1 MSSTLLPPVAPEVL
15 AEAVEGLT
23 ARLRKRLDAAVEAC
37 GAGAEAGPDGTVAL
51 RFGEDAVVTLSPG
64 PSGTVTDP
72 AQAVCTCLLAPRCLH
87 RAAALGAAP
96 LADPEPEPLPGA
108 DTESGSR
115 PGPVAGTSPERGP
128 GSHPEAGTNPL
139 PGSETAAGTDPA
151 TGSHPAQGGLPEAG
165 AGAGTRAATGGLPEA
180 DHGTGS
186 HPATGI
192 LPEAAG
198 AGPGAANGASR
209 GAGAG
214 AGPGAGAGAPP
225 EVGAESLPGGGA
237 KGLAGSGAAAR
248 PAAGSRPLPGGRPQA
263 RPGGDAGGDA
273 AVAVTAAQRAA
284 GAGLWAVGAEA
295 LAAGVTAAGA
305 VAQAEL
311 LRAAHTARLA
321 GLPQAEAAALR
332 VVRGLRAARE
342 RHAAQRLGDLA
353 AAFRELLTSAALLAS
368 GTGGP
373 GLTGGARRA
382 YTAGGSLRVYGLCRE
397 PVLSAT
403 GYGGVV
409 THLLGADGCAYSLS
423 DVRPGG
429 LARARGAGAASVAL
443 GGGVLDHAG
452 LARAG
457 LRIVGATV
465 SADGRLGAGRGV
477 RATPM
482 PVTPWT
488 AEPLAALFARPAAE
502 AVAELLSR
510 DEAEP
515 GLLGCDVEVVGAAG
529 EHLLVREARADAP
542 LLRLRPAH
550 PHPELAH
557 TANLRRLAG
566 YPGLA
571 VRILGRPDPDRAAT
585 LSALAVGPVPGAAYT
600 LRLPPEW
607 RDRADLGY
615 DRLQGAHFPGEAP
628 AATAEAVVPGPDP
641 LADAPLWRVG
651 RLLETGVAGGRR
663 AVAETARGPQPLT
676 AYGPLRRAGFG
687 AAADLAAALVAEA
700 DRRPRDV
707 FGRLTDASSDGYAWA
722 WLAASTHLKAARR
735 SLVTASWT

>member
-15 AEAVEGLT
+15 AEAVEGLS

-96 LADPEPEPLPGA
+96 LADPEPEPLAG
-108 DTESGSR
+108 SGT
-115 PGPVAGTSPERGP
+115 GP
-128 GSHPEAGTNPL
+128 
-139 PGSETAAGTDPA
+139 GTDPA
-151 TGSHPAQGGLPEAG
+151 NGSHPDPGCLPEAGAGAVSGTAPGAAAEAG
-165 AGAGTRAATGGLPEA
+165 AGAGTRAATGGLPGADPGPLPGAGAQLLAGLETVPGA
-180 DHGTGS
+180 DHGAGS
-186 HPATGI
+186 HPATGN

-198 AGPGAANGASR
+198 AGPGAVTGAL
-209 GAGAG
+209 G
-214 AGPGAGAGAPP
+214 GPGAGA
-225 EVGAESLPGGGA
+225 LPGGGA
-237 KGLAGSGAAAR
+237 EGLAGVGGAAR
-248 PAAGSRPLPGGRPQA
+248 PAAGSGPLPGDRARA

-273 AVAVTAAQRAA
+273 AVPVTAAQRAA

-321 GLPQAEAAALR
+321 GLPRAEAAALR

-382 YTAGGSLRVYGLCRE
+382 YAAGGSLRVYGLCRE

-409 THLLGADGCAYSLS
+409 THLLGADGCAYTLS

-510 DEAEP
+510 EEAEP

-571 VRILGRPDPDRAAT
+571 VRVLGRPDPDRAAT
-585 LSALAVGPVPGAAYT
+585 LSPLAVGPVPGAAYT

-607 RDRADLGY
+607 WDRADLGY

-628 AATAEAVVPGPDP
+628 AVTAEAVVPGPDP

-663 AVAETARGPQPLT
+663 AVAETARGPQPLS

-687 AAADLAAALVAEA
+687 AAADLTAALVAEA

-707 FGRLTDASSDGYAWA
+707 FGRLTDAASDGYAWA

>member
-1 MSSTLLPPVAPEVL
+1 M
-15 AEAVEGLT
+15 
-23 ARLRKRLDAAVEAC
+23 
-37 GAGAEAGPDGTVAL
+37 
-51 RFGEDAVVTLSPG
+51 
-64 PSGTVTDP
+64 
-72 AQAVCTCLLAPRCLH
+72 
-87 RAAALGAAP
+87 
-96 LADPEPEPLPGA
+96 ADPEQEPYGGAEPEPDA
-108 DTESGSR
+108 AAGSL
-115 PGPVAGTSPERGP
+115 
-128 GSHPEAGTNPL
+128 PEAGAGPE
-139 PGSETAAGTDPA
+139 PVPAAG
-151 TGSHPAQGGLPEAG
+151 SVPEAG
-165 AGAGTRAATGGLPEA
+165 AGAGPRPAAEA
-180 DHGTGS
+180 G
-186 HPATGI
+186 
-192 LPEAAG
+192 
-198 AGPGAANGASR
+198 SR
-209 GAGAG
+209 GGA
-214 AGPGAGAGAPP
+214 
-225 EVGAESLPGGGA
+225 
-237 KGLAGSGAAAR
+237 GAAAR
-248 PAAGSRPLPGGRPQA
+248 AEADGEPGALPGEAAAPGTAPRAAAAGRAADRT
-263 RPGGDAGGDA
+263 GDGVTAQ
-273 AVAVTAAQRAA
+273 VTAAQRAA

-311 LRAAHTARLA
+311 LRAAHTARVA

-373 GLTGGARRA
+373 GLTGGGRRA

-409 THLLGADGCAYSLS
+409 THLLGADGSAYSLS

-443 GGGVLDHAG
+443 GGGALDHAG
-452 LARAG
+452 LSRAG

-510 DEAEP
+510 EEAEP

-529 EHLLVREARADAP
+529 EHLLVRERRADAP

-571 VRILGRPDPDRAAT
+571 VRVLGRPDPDRAAT
-585 LSALAVGPVPGAAYT
+585 LSPLAVGPVPGAAYT

-607 RDRADLGY
+607 HDRADLGY
-615 DRLQGAHFPGEAP
+615 DRLQGSHFPGEAP
-628 AATAEAVVPGPDP
+628 SAAAEAVVPGPDP

-687 AAADLAAALVAEA
+687 AAADLTAALVAEA

-707 FGRLTDASSDGYAWA
+707 FGRLTDPSSDGYAWA